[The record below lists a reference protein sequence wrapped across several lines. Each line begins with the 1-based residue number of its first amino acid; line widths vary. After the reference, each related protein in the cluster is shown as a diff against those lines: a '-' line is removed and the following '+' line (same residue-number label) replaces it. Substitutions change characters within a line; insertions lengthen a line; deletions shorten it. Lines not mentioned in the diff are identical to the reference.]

1 MSDELTLW
9 EQPISRRGFVAG
21 ATAAALAAAGL
32 GRLGPEAFAATE
44 AGTLNFYNWAQ
55 YVNPKTYAAFT
66 KATGIKVKKSFYD
79 SNETLHAKLKAGA
92 RGYDLVCPSNYMTK
106 QLIAEDLVEPL
117 DWSKLRNVTK
127 NVDPKFHNTPDDP
140 KSTYS
145 VVKDWGTTGFMYR
158 TDKIKERPTTWR
170 EFVAL
175 TKKYGKTTMVDSS
188 PEVLGSIATMLGYSY
203 STEDKKELDAVK
215 KVLFELK
222 PYIVALHSSNYDTLI
237 ANGKAWMGL
246 GWSGDGL
253 LLASKVPAQYVVAKE
268 GGELWIDYYNIPVG
282 AKNPRSGACVDQLRL
297 LAEEQWRR
305 DVVYVLRLAAQAVV
319 AEGNRGREALER
331 QGGLPTAGGRE
342 EARDQPG
349 HCERKA
355 ASGADLDGV
364 QGVVAFGVD
373 RS

>member
-1 MSDELTLW
+1 MSDEITLW
-9 EQPISRRGFVAG
+9 ERPLSRRGFVAG
-21 ATAAALAAAGL
+21 SAAALAAAGL
-32 GRLGPEAFAATE
+32 GRFGEEAFAA
-44 AGTLNFYNWAQ
+44 ADAGGTLNFYNWAQ
-55 YVNPKTYAAFT
+55 YVNPKTYPAFT

-106 QLIAEDLVEPL
+106 QLIEEELVEPL
-117 DWSKLRNVTK
+117 DWSKLPNVKK

-188 PEVLGSIATMLGYSY
+188 PEVIGSLATMLGYSY
-203 STEDKKELDAVK
+203 STSDRGELDEVK

-237 ANGKAWMGL
+237 ARGKAWMGL

-253 LLASKVPAQYVVAKE
+253 LLASKVPAQYVVARE
-268 GGELWIDYYNIPVG
+268 GGEIWIDYYNIPVG
-282 AKNPRSGACVDQLRL
+282 AANPDAAHAWINFVYQPKVNGVETSFTYYGSPLKRSL
-297 LAEEQWRR
+297 LKKTAAAKLLK
-305 DVVYVLRLAAQAVV
+305 DIVVFPPPAVV
-319 AEGNRGREALER
+319 KKLEVNQVTPEGKRLRERIWTEF
-331 QGGLPTAGGRE
+331 
-342 EARDQPG
+342 
-349 HCERKA
+349 KA
-355 ASGADLDGV
+355 S
-364 QGVVAFGVD
+364 
-373 RS
+373 

>member
-1 MSDELTLW
+1 LW
-9 EQPISRRGFVAG
+9 EQPVSRRGFMAG

-32 GRLGPEAFAATE
+32 GRFGNEAFAAIDAAE
-44 AGTLNFYNWAQ
+44 AGGTLNFYNWAQ
-55 YVNPKTYAAFT
+55 YVNPKTYPAFT

-92 RGYDLVCPSNYMTK
+92 RRYDLICPSNYMTK
-106 QLIAEDLVEPL
+106 QLIEEDLLEPL
-117 DWSKLRNVTK
+117 DWSKLKNVKK
-127 NVDPKFHNTPDDP
+127 NVDAKFHNTPDDP
-140 KSTYS
+140 KSKYS

-215 KVLFELK
+215 KALFELK

-237 ANGKAWMGL
+237 ARGKAWMGL

-253 LLASKVPAQYVVAKE
+253 LLASKVPAKYVVAKE
-268 GGELWIDYYNIPVG
+268 GGEIWIDYYNIPVG
-282 AKNPRSGACVDQLRL
+282 ANNPDAAHAWIDFVYQPKNNGVETSFTYYGSPLKRSLLKGTAAGKL
-297 LAEEQWRR
+297 LA
-305 DVVYVLRLAAQAVV
+305 DPVVFPPPAVV
-319 AEGNRGREALER
+319 AKLEVNQVTPNGKRLRERIWTEF
-331 QGGLPTAGGRE
+331 
-342 EARDQPG
+342 
-349 HCERKA
+349 KA
-355 ASGADLDGV
+355 S
-364 QGVVAFGVD
+364 
-373 RS
+373 